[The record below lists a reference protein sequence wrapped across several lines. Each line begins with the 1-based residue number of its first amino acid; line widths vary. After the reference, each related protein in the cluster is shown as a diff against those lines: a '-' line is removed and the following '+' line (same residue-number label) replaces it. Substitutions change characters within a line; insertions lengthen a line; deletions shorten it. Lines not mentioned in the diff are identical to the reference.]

1 MLVVYDKAVVSVA
14 GADLLETITRNLETL
29 ATTMAMGLEITHLG
43 DLKVSS
49 IISWCTCTANV
60 DFFLSSPN
68 PENKENHLIENL

>member
-1 MLVVYDKAVVSVA
+1 MVYDKAVVSVA

-49 IISWCTCTANV
+49 IIFRFTYTAIAMTY
-60 DFFLSSPN
+60 FFFFSKP
-68 PENKENHLIENL
+68 